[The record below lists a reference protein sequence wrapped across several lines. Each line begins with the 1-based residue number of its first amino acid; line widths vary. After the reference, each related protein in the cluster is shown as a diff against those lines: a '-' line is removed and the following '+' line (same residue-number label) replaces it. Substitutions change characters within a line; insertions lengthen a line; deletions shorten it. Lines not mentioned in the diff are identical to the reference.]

1 MMNQTKNQQNRDGS
15 APSETEPKPQLDE
28 SAGGLRGRDK
38 AGGDMGD
45 ARTNEPLRE
54 GQTRERKGPYG
65 KTTGRG

>member
-1 MMNQTKNQQNRDGS
+1 MNQTKNQQNRDGS
-15 APSETEPKPQLDE
+15 ALSGAEPKPQLDE

-38 AGGDMGD
+38 AGGDLRD
-45 ARTNEPLRE
+45 APTDEPLPE

>member
-1 MMNQTKNQQNRDGS
+1 MNQTKNQQDRGGP
-15 APSETEPKPQLDE
+15 APAGTESKPQPDE

-38 AGGDMGD
+38 AGGDLRD
-45 ARTNEPLRE
+45 TPTDEPVPE